1 MRSLV
6 GRGNLDRLFNV
17 KTMIL
22 IDEVAEAVFADAVL
36 ENRLVV
42 RKHADS
48 NELAVWRDGDQ
59 QVGWCSGIAGQR
71 HQIVGFKDVAKQ
83 AFGAG
88 NIAAKQRPQR
98 QRRVAFAIDL
108 GGWEI
113 FREPGFVEDRCKSG
127 RHTVAKQDHQKQ
139 QLSYE
144 PFARQI
150 CGAICSA
157 VPSLHLVPAVPL
169 RRAQG

>member
-98 QRRVAFAIDL
+98 QRRVAFANDI
-108 GGWEI
+108 GGWEYFASPALSRTAAKAGDTQLLSKI
-113 FREPGFVEDRCKSG
+113 TKSNN
-127 RHTVAKQDHQKQ
+127 
-139 QLSYE
+139 
-144 PFARQI
+144 
-150 CGAICSA
+150 
-157 VPSLHLVPAVPL
+157 
-169 RRAQG
+169 